1 MNDETANM
9 MHNSGDKRSWSKP
22 TLTPHRIGALNKF
35 GSINGGQ
42 CQESFEGVAIQPL
55 LEKYGSPLF
64 ILSEKR
70 LRDNVRK
77 LLRAFETRYANVTYS
92 WSYKTNYL
100 GAVCNTLHQEGAWA
114 EVVSAFEY
122 EKARSLGMPAEK
134 ILFNGPHKERPILE
148 RVVAEGGRIHLDN
161 LDEIYLLED
170 VAKEAGK
177 QVNVTIRLNFD
188 TGYTE
193 PWSRFGFNIESG
205 QAMDAARTLAESK
218 QLNLCGLHSHLGTFV
233 LDPRA
238 YSAQIHI
245 MCGFMEEVEMQTGC
259 EIESIDIGG
268 GFASMNSLQ
277 GTYLPPEQV
286 VPSLD
291 QYAEAICTA
300 LNDATRNRE
309 RQGKNRPRL
318 IMESGRAIVDDTEV
332 LVTSVIANKRMP
344 DGRSSVVIDAGVN
357 LLFTGFW
364 YNHQVNPTRILE
376 GVPEDTVLYGP
387 LCMNIDVMRSSV
399 MLPPLNIGDSL
410 VFNQVGAYNNTQWM
424 QFIEYRPNV
433 VMVHVDQTVSVVRA
447 AEDLQVMTA
456 QESIPEHLRSVER
469 QTAE

>member
-1 MNDETANM
+1 MSNEKKT
-9 MHNSGDKRSWSKP
+9 WSKP

-35 GSINGGQ
+35 GSVSGGQ
-42 CQESFEGVAIQPL
+42 CQDSFESVAIQPL

-77 LLRAFETRYANVTYS
+77 LLRAFETRYGNVTYS

-122 EKARSLGMPAEK
+122 EKARSLGVPAEK

-161 LDEIYLLED
+161 LDELYLLED
-170 VAKEAGK
+170 VAKAAEK
-177 QVNVTIRLNFD
+177 QVDVTMRLNFD

-205 QAMDAARTLAESK
+205 QAMDAARILGDSK

-238 YSAQIHI
+238 YAAQVRI
-245 MCGFMEEVEMQTGC
+245 MCGFMEEVETQTVC
-259 EIESIDIGG
+259 RIESIDIGG

-291 QYAEAICTA
+291 QYAEAICNA
-300 LNDATRNRE
+300 LNDATRGRE
-309 RQGKNRPRL
+309 QQGKSRPRL
-318 IMESGRAIVDDTEV
+318 IMESGRAIVDDTEI
-332 LVTSVIANKRMP
+332 LVTSVVANKRMP
-344 DGRSSVVIDAGVN
+344 DGRRSVVIDAGVN

-364 YNHQVNPTRILE
+364 YNHQVTPTRVLE

-447 AEDLQVMTA
+447 AEDLRVMTA
-456 QESIPEHLRSVER
+456 QESIPEHLCSVEP
-469 QTAE
+469 QAAD

>member
-1 MNDETANM
+1 M
-9 MHNSGDKRSWSKP
+9 MSNEKKTWSKP

-35 GSINGGQ
+35 GSVSGGQ
-42 CQESFEGVAIQPL
+42 CQDSFESVAIQPL

-77 LLRAFETRYANVTYS
+77 LLRAFETRYGNVTYS

-122 EKARSLGMPAEK
+122 EKARSLGVPAEK

-161 LDEIYLLED
+161 LDELYLLED
-170 VAKEAGK
+170 VAKAAEK
-177 QVNVTIRLNFD
+177 QVDVTMRLNFD

-205 QAMDAARTLAESK
+205 QAMDAARILGDSK

-238 YSAQIHI
+238 YAAQVRI
-245 MCGFMEEVEMQTGC
+245 MCGFMEEVETQTVC
-259 EIESIDIGG
+259 RIESIDIGG

-291 QYAEAICTA
+291 QYAEAICNA
-300 LNDATRNRE
+300 LNDATRGRE
-309 RQGKNRPRL
+309 QQGKSRPRL
-318 IMESGRAIVDDTEV
+318 IMESGRAIVDDTEI
-332 LVTSVIANKRMP
+332 LVTSVVANKRMP
-344 DGRSSVVIDAGVN
+344 DGRRSVVIDAGVN

-364 YNHQVNPTRILE
+364 YNHQVTPTRVLE

-447 AEDLQVMTA
+447 AEDLRVMTA
-456 QESIPEHLRSVER
+456 QESIPEHLCSVEP
-469 QTAE
+469 QAAD

>member
-1 MNDETANM
+1 MNDTAE
-9 MHNSGDKRSWSKP
+9 KKSWSKP

-35 GSINGGQ
+35 GSVSGGQ
-42 CQESFEGVAIQPL
+42 CQDNFEGVAIQPL

-77 LLRAFETRYANVTYS
+77 LLRAFETRYGNVTYS

-122 EKARSLGMPAEK
+122 EKARALGVPAEK

-170 VAKEAGK
+170 VAKAADK
-177 QVNVTIRLNFD
+177 QVDVTMRLNFD
-188 TGYTE
+188 TGFTE

-205 QAMDAARTLAESK
+205 QAMDAARILGDST

-238 YSAQIHI
+238 YAAQVHI
-245 MCGFMEEVEMQTGC
+245 MCGFMEEVETQTGC
-259 EIESIDIGG
+259 RIESIDIGG

-300 LNDATRNRE
+300 LNDATRGRE
-309 RQGKNRPRL
+309 QQGKSRPRL
-318 IMESGRAIVDDTEV
+318 IMESGRAIVDDTEI
-332 LVTSVIANKRMP
+332 LVTSVVANKRMP
-344 DGRSSVVIDAGVN
+344 DGRRSVVIDAGVN

-364 YNHQVNPTRILE
+364 YNHQVMPTRVLE

-387 LCMNIDVMRSSV
+387 LCMNIDVMRASFMV
-399 MLPPLNIGDSL
+399 PPLNIGDSL

-469 QTAE
+469 QAAD